1 MPVENRK
8 IIGMAVVAAVIVIAA
23 FVFFVPP
30 GDIALRSGNDNTGD
44 KNLFQGTSTL
54 PTVEGGTR
62 TEVDGTIPTPG
73 VNSTSS
79 VSGVAI
85 PTEVIPGGDISA
97 RTFLIRGEK
106 GKFEPSTI
114 VVNELDVIN
123 LSFEAVDA
131 SYTMY
136 IPDFAVMLS
145 AEKGKTAKAQFQATQ
160 FGQYGFICNE
170 CGNDMKGTLIVNKK

>member
-30 GDIALRSGNDNTGD
+30 GDIVSRSGNGNKEGE
-44 KNLFQGTSTL
+44 NLFKGTSTL

-62 TEVDGTIPTPG
+62 TEVDGNIPTPG
-73 VNSTSS
+73 VNGTSF
-79 VSGVAI
+79 VPGVAI
-85 PTEVIPGGDISA
+85 PTEVIPGGGISA
-97 RTFLIRGEK
+97 RTFLIRGEN
-106 GKFEPSTI
+106 GKFVPATI

-160 FGQYGFICNE
+160 FGQYGFVCNE
-170 CGNDMKGTLIVNKK
+170 CGNDMKGMLIVNKK